1 MPTGGAGNRG
11 PETQTVMNRFV
22 NVLGWIGTA
31 LVVAA
36 VATRF
41 IRPDLQH
48 VWQRLAI
55 AGLVVVLLY
64 LATQWREF
72 VGAWSRRGTRAGAL
86 TSASV
91 LLLLAILVGI
101 NYVAGRQHKRWD
113 LTEGGQFT
121 LSDQSRKVLASLESP
136 VNVKV
141 FARDTEFQRF
151 RDRLEQYTYASPQVK
166 VEYIDPDKQRAVAQ
180 QWQVQAYGT
189 IAVEHDGRIERIT
202 SDTEQDITN
211 AIVKAVEGGEKKVY
225 FVQGHGERDTTSAD
239 QRTGYNA
246 IAAALQRDNFSV
258 EKVVLAQQQEV
269 PADTAVLVIAGP
281 RTDFLQPEIDMVQ
294 RYLEKGG
301 KLLLLLD
308 PPDNADAPPLTG
320 LIGLAR
326 AWGVEVGTNVVVDVS
341 SVGQLL
347 GAGPSMPVVATYPDH
362 PITANFGLIT
372 AFPLARSVTP
382 LEGGTN
388 GRVAQPI
395 ATTSAQ
401 SWAETDLAAVF
412 TGQPVARDEGTD
424 TEGPITLAAALG
436 IDAPNAPAP
445 TPPPPPAPGQPP
457 ADTPRPPQTRVVV
470 VGASDFAANGVLGT
484 QGNRDFFLNAVNWAA
499 EQENLIAIRPKEA
512 GDRRVTMTEDQQRR
526 VLYLSV
532 LGLPLLV
539 AAFGIWTWSRR
550 RG

>member
-1 MPTGGAGNRG
+1 MT
-11 PETQTVMNRFV
+11 RFV

-41 IRPDLQH
+41 VKPELQH

-72 VGAWSRRGTRAGAL
+72 VAMWSRRGTRAGAL

-91 LLLLAILVGI
+91 LLMLGILFGL
-101 NYVAGRQHKRWD
+101 NYVATRQHKRWD

-121 LSDQSRKVLASLESP
+121 LSDQSRKVLADLKAP

-141 FARDTEFQRF
+141 FAKDNEFQRF
-151 RDRLEQYTYASPQVK
+151 RDRLEGYTYASRQVQ
-166 VEYIDPDKQRAVAQ
+166 VEYIDPDKQPAVARQWEVQ
-180 QWQVQAYGT
+180 QYGT
-189 IAVEHDGRIERIT
+189 IAIEHAGRIERIT
-202 SDTEQDITN
+202 TDTEQDITN

-225 FVQGHGERDTTSAD
+225 FVQGHGEHDPTSAD

-258 EKVVLAQQQEV
+258 EKTVLAQQQDV

-281 RTDFLQPEIDMVQ
+281 KTDFLQPEIDMVQ
-294 RYLEKGG
+294 RYLDKGG
-301 KLLLLLD
+301 KLLLLID
-308 PPDNADAPPLTG
+308 PPDGPDAAPLTG
-320 LIGLAR
+320 LIGLAK
-326 AWGVEVGTNVVVDVS
+326 AWGVDVGTNVVVDVS

-362 PITANFGLIT
+362 PITENFGLIT

-382 LEGGTN
+382 VDGGSN
-388 GRVAQPI
+388 GRTAQPI

-412 TGQPVARDEGTD
+412 GGKPVAREEGGGD
-424 TEGPITLAAALG
+424 KEGPITLAAAVG
-436 IDAPNAPAP
+436 VDAPGAPK
-445 TPPPPPAPGQPP
+445 PPPPPPPTPGQPP
-457 ADTPRPPQTRVVV
+457 AEPPRTPQTRVVV
-470 VGASDFAANGVLGT
+470 IGDSDFAANGVLGT

-499 EQENLIAIRPKEA
+499 QQESLIAIRPKAA

-532 LGLPLLV
+532 IGLPLAV
-539 AAFGIWTWSRR
+539 AALGVWTWSRR

>member
-1 MPTGGAGNRG
+1 MT
-11 PETQTVMNRFV
+11 RFV

-41 IRPDLQH
+41 IRPELQH

-55 AGLVVVLLY
+55 AGLVVVLVY
-64 LATQWREF
+64 LMTQWREF

-91 LLLLAILVGI
+91 ILLLAILVGI
-101 NYVAGRQHKRWD
+101 NYVATRQHKRWD

-121 LSDQSRKVLASLESP
+121 LSDQSRRMLGSLESP

-141 FARDTEFQRF
+141 FARDTEFPRF
-151 RDRLEQYTYASPQVK
+151 RDRLEQYTYASRQVN
-166 VEYIDPDKQRAVAQ
+166 VEYIDPDKQPAVAR

-225 FVQGHGERDTTSAD
+225 FVQGHGERDPTSAD

-269 PADTAVLVIAGP
+269 PADAAVLVVAGP
-281 RTDFLQPEIDMVQ
+281 KTDFLPPEIDMVR
-294 RYLEKGG
+294 RYLDKGG

-308 PPDNADAPPLTG
+308 PPDGPDAAPVTG
-320 LIGLAR
+320 LVTLAR
-326 AWGVEVGTNVVVDVS
+326 EWGVDVATNVVVDVS

-362 PITANFGLIT
+362 PITENFGLIT

-382 LEGGTN
+382 IEGGAN
-388 GRVAQPI
+388 GRTALPI
-395 ATTSAQ
+395 ATTSEQ
-401 SWAETDLAAVF
+401 SWAETDLGAVF
-412 TGQPVARDEGTD
+412 AGRPVANDEGTD
-424 TEGPITLAAALG
+424 SPGPITLAAAIG
-436 IDAPNAPAP
+436 VDAPNAPAP
-445 TPPPPPAPGQPP
+445 PAPAAGDAP
-457 ADTPRPPQTRVVV
+457 ADTPPRPQTRIVV
-470 VGASDFAANGVLGT
+470 VGDSDFAANGVLGT
-484 QGNRDFFLNAVNWAA
+484 QGNRDFFLNAVNWVAQ
-499 EQENLIAIRPKEA
+499 QENLIAIRPKQA
-512 GDRRVTMTEDQQRR
+512 DDRRVTMTEDQQRR

-539 AAFGIWTWSRR
+539 AGLGVWTWSRR

>member
-1 MPTGGAGNRG
+1 MS
-11 PETQTVMNRFV
+11 RFV

-36 VATRF
+36 VAIRF
-41 IRPDLQH
+41 IRPEQQQL
-48 VWQRLAI
+48 WQRLAM

-72 VGAWSRRGTRAGAL
+72 ASMWSRRGTRAGAL

-91 LLLLAILVGI
+91 ILLLAILVGV

-121 LSDQSRKVLASLESP
+121 LSDQTRKVLDGLKEP

-141 FARDTEFQRF
+141 FAKDNEFPRY
-151 RDRLEQYTYASPQVK
+151 RDRLEGYSYASPQVK
-166 VEYIDPDKQRAVAQ
+166 VEYIDPDKQPAVAR
-180 QWQVQAYGT
+180 QWQVQQYGT
-189 IAVEHDGRIERIT
+189 IAVDYGGRIERIT
-202 SDTEQDITN
+202 TDTEQDITN

-225 FVQGHGERDTTSAD
+225 FTQGHGERDTTSAD
-239 QRTGYNA
+239 QRSGYNA
-246 IAAALQRDNFSV
+246 IAGALQRDNFSV

-269 PADTAVLVIAGP
+269 PADAAVLVIAGP
-281 RTDFLQPEIDMVQ
+281 KTDFLQPEIDMVS
-294 RYLEKGG
+294 RYLDKGG
-301 KLLLLLD
+301 KLLLLID
-308 PPDNADAPPLTG
+308 PPDGPNAAPLTG
-320 LIGLAR
+320 LITLAR
-326 AWGVEVGTNVVVDVS
+326 NWGIDVGANVVVDVS

-347 GAGPSMPVVATYPDH
+347 GAGPSVPVVATYPDH
-362 PITANFGLIT
+362 PITENFGLIT

-382 LEGGTN
+382 VEGGTN
-388 GRVAQPI
+388 GRSAQPI

-412 TGQPVARDEGTD
+412 AGKAVARDDSAGEK
-424 TEGPITLAAALG
+424 EGPVTLAAAIG
-436 IDAPNAPAP
+436 VDAPDAPA
-445 TPPPPPAPGQPP
+445 TPPPPPPTPGQPQP
-457 ADTPRPPQTRVVV
+457 ETPRKPQTRVVV
-470 VGASDFAANGVLGT
+470 FGDSDFATNAVLGT
-484 QGNRDFFLNAVNWAA
+484 QGNRDLFLNAVNWVAQ
-499 EQENLIAIRPKEA
+499 QENLIAIRPKQA

-532 LGLPLLV
+532 LGLPLAV
-539 AAFGIWTWSRR
+539 AALGVWTWNRR

>member
-1 MPTGGAGNRG
+1 MT
-11 PETQTVMNRFV
+11 RFV

-41 IRPDLQH
+41 VRPELQH

-55 AGLVVVLLY
+55 AGLVVVLVY

-72 VGAWSRRGTRAGAL
+72 ATLWSRRGTRAGAL

-91 LLLLAILVGI
+91 LLLLAILVGV
-101 NYVAGRQHKRWD
+101 NYVATRQHKRWD

-121 LSDQSRKVLASLESP
+121 LSDQSRKMLASLQAP

-141 FARDTEFQRF
+141 FAKDNEFPRF
-151 RDRLEQYTYASPQVK
+151 RDKLEGYTYASRQVQ
-166 VEYIDPDKQRAVAQ
+166 VEYIDPDKQPAVAR
-180 QWQVQAYGT
+180 QWQVQQYGT
-189 IAVEHDGRIERIT
+189 IAVEHNGRIERIT
-202 SDTEQDITN
+202 TDTEQDITN

-239 QRTGYNA
+239 QRSGYNA

-258 EKVVLAQQQEV
+258 EKVVLAQQQDV
-269 PADTAVLVIAGP
+269 PDDTAVLVVAGP
-281 RTDFLQPEIDMVQ
+281 KTDFLQPELDMLQ

-301 KLLLLLD
+301 KLLLLID
-308 PPDNADAPPLTG
+308 PPDGADAPALTG

-326 AWGVEVGTNVVVDVS
+326 AWGFEVGTNVVVDVS

-362 PITANFGLIT
+362 PITENFGLIT
-372 AFPLARSVTP
+372 AFPLARSITP
-382 LEGGTN
+382 AEGGVN
-388 GRVAQPI
+388 GRTPQPL

-401 SWAETDLAAVF
+401 SWAETDLAAIF
-412 TGQPVARDEGTD
+412 AGKPVARDETGGD
-424 TEGPITLAAALG
+424 TEGPITLAAAVAV
-436 IDAPNAPAP
+436 DAPRATPAP
-445 TPPPPPAPGQPP
+445 EPASTTEGEAQEAPP
-457 ADTPRPPQTRVVV
+457 TPQTRIVVI
-470 VGASDFAANGVLGT
+470 GDSDFATNGVLGT
-484 QGNRDFFLNAVNWAA
+484 QGNRDFFLNAVNWVAQ
-499 EQENLIAIRPKEA
+499 QENLIAIRPKQA
-512 GDRRVTMTEDQQRR
+512 GDRRVTMTEDQQFR
-526 VLYLSV
+526 VLMLSV
-532 LGLPLLV
+532 LGLPLAV
-539 AAFGIWTWSRR
+539 AALGVWTWLRR

>member
-1 MPTGGAGNRG
+1 MT
-11 PETQTVMNRFV
+11 RFV
-22 NVLGWIGTA
+22 NILGWVGTA

-36 VATRF
+36 VAIRF
-41 IRPDLQH
+41 IRPEQQLL
-48 VWQRLAI
+48 WQRLAM

-72 VGAWSRRGTRAGAL
+72 AALWSRRGTRAGAF

-91 LLLLAILVGI
+91 LLMLAILVGV

-121 LSDQSRKVLASLESP
+121 LSDQTRKVLDGLKAP

-141 FARDTEFQRF
+141 FAKDTEFQRF
-151 RDRLEQYTYASPQVK
+151 RDRLDGYTYASAQVK
-166 VEYIDPDKQRAVAQ
+166 VDYIDPDKQPAVAR
-180 QWQVQAYGT
+180 QWQVQQYGT
-189 IAVEHDGRIERIT
+189 IAVDYNGRVERVT
-202 SDTEQDITN
+202 TDTEQDITN

-225 FVQGHGERDTTSAD
+225 FSQGHGERDTASAD

-246 IAAALQRDNFSV
+246 IAGALQRDNFAV

-269 PADTAVLVIAGP
+269 PADAAVLVVAGP
-281 RTDFLQPEIDMVQ
+281 KTDFLQPELDMVT
-294 RYLEKGG
+294 RYLDKGG
-301 KLLLLLD
+301 KLLLLID
-308 PPDNADAPPLTG
+308 PPDGPTAAPLSG
-320 LIGLAR
+320 LIGLAK
-326 AWGVEVGTNVVVDVS
+326 AWGVDVGNNVVVDVS

-347 GAGPSMPVVATYPDH
+347 GAGPSVPVVATYPDH
-362 PITANFGLIT
+362 PITENFGLIT

-382 LEGGTN
+382 VEGGTN
-388 GRVAQPI
+388 GRTAQPL

-412 TGQPVARDEGTD
+412 DGKPVARDEGTGD
-424 TEGPITLAAALG
+424 TEGPITLAAAVG
-436 IDAPNAPAP
+436 IDAPAAPATPP
-445 TPPPPPAPGQPP
+445 TPPPVPGQPAP
-457 ADTPRPPQTRVVV
+457 EAPRKPQTRVVV
-470 VGASDFAANGVLGT
+470 IGDSDFASNAVLGT
-484 QGNRDFFLNAVNWAA
+484 QGNRDLFLNAVNWAA
-499 EQENLIAIRPKEA
+499 QQENLIAIRPKQA

-532 LGLPLLV
+532 LGLPLAV
-539 AAFGIWTWSRR
+539 AALGFWTWNRR

>member
-1 MPTGGAGNRG
+1 
-11 PETQTVMNRFV
+11 MNRFV
-22 NVLGWIGTA
+22 NVLGWVGTA

-36 VATRF
+36 VAIRF
-41 IRPDLQH
+41 VRPEHQH

-72 VGAWSRRGTRAGAL
+72 VGLWSRRGTRAGAL

-91 LLLLAILVGI
+91 VLLLAILVGI
-101 NYVAGRQHKRWD
+101 NYVAARQHKRWD

-121 LSDQSRKVLASLESP
+121 LSDQSRKLLDSLKAP

-141 FARDTEFQRF
+141 FAKDTEFQRF
-151 RDRLEQYTYASPQVK
+151 RDRLEGYTYNSKQVQ
-166 VEYIDPDKQRAVAQ
+166 VEYIDPDKQPAVAR

-189 IAVEHDGRIERIT
+189 IAVEHNGRIERIT

-225 FVQGHGERDTTSAD
+225 FVQGHGEHDPTSAD

-258 EKVVLAQQQEV
+258 EKVVLAQQQDV
-269 PADTAVLVIAGP
+269 PTDAAVLVVAGP

-294 RYLEKGG
+294 RYLDKGG

-308 PPDNADAPPLTG
+308 PPDGADAAPLTG
-320 LIGLAR
+320 LVGLAR
-326 AWGVEVGTNVVVDVS
+326 AWGVDVGTNVVVDVS

-362 PITANFGLIT
+362 PITENFGLIT
-372 AFPLARSVTP
+372 AFPLARSITP
-382 LEGGTN
+382 VEGGSN
-388 GRVAQPI
+388 GRTALPI

-412 TGQPVARDEGTD
+412 TGKPVARDAGGSD
-424 TEGPITLAAALG
+424 KEGPITLAAAVG
-436 IDAPNAPAP
+436 VDAPGAPKPA
-445 TPPPPPAPGQPP
+445 PPPPPAPGQPAAEP
-457 ADTPRPPQTRVVV
+457 PRVPQTRVVI
-470 VGASDFAANGVLGT
+470 VGDSDFAANGVLGT

-499 EQENLIAIRPKEA
+499 QQENLIAIRPRQA

-532 LGLPLLV
+532 VGLPLIV
-539 AAFGIWTWSRR
+539 AALGVWTWSRR

>member
-1 MPTGGAGNRG
+1 
-11 PETQTVMNRFV
+11 MNRFV

-41 IRPDLQH
+41 VRPELQH

-55 AGLVVVLLY
+55 AGLVVVLIY

-72 VGAWSRRGTRAGAL
+72 AAMWSRRGARAGAL

-121 LSDQSRKVLASLESP
+121 LSDQSRKVLGSLQAP

-141 FARDTEFQRF
+141 FAKDTDFQRF
-151 RDRLEQYTYASPQVK
+151 RDRLDQYTYVTPQVH
-166 VEYIDPDKQRAVAQ
+166 VEYIDPDKQRALAE

-189 IAVEHDGRIERIT
+189 IAVEHAGRIERIT

-225 FVQGHGERDTTSAD
+225 FVQGHGEHDPTSAD
-239 QRTGYNA
+239 ERTGYNA
-246 IAAALQRDNFSV
+246 IAAALQRDNFAV
-258 EKVVLAQQQEV
+258 EKVVLAQQQDV
-269 PADTAVLVIAGP
+269 PADAAVLVVAGP

-294 RYLEKGG
+294 RYLDTGG
-301 KLLLLLD
+301 KLLLLID
-308 PPDNADAPPLTG
+308 PPDGPDAPPLTG
-320 LIGLAR
+320 LVGLAK
-326 AWGVEVGTNVVVDVS
+326 AWGVDVGTNVVVDVS

-362 PITANFGLIT
+362 PITENFGLIT

-382 LEGGTN
+382 AESGAGGRT
-388 GRVAQPI
+388 AQAI
-395 ATTSAQ
+395 ATTSPQ

-412 TGQPVARDEGTD
+412 AGRPVARDEGAD
-424 TEGPITLAAALG
+424 TEGPITLAAAMAV
-436 IDAPNAPAP
+436 DAPNAPKPA
-445 TPPPPPAPGQPP
+445 PPAPVDGQPP
-457 ADTPRPPQTRVVV
+457 AEPPPTPQTRVVV
-470 VGASDFAANGVLGT
+470 VGDSDFATNGVLGT

-499 EQENLIAIRPKEA
+499 QQENLIAIRPRQA

-532 LGLPLLV
+532 IGLPLLV
-539 AAFGIWTWSRR
+539 AGLGVWTWSRR

>member
-1 MPTGGAGNRG
+1 MT
-11 PETQTVMNRFV
+11 RFV

-36 VATRF
+36 VAIRF
-41 IRPDLQH
+41 IRPEQQQ
-48 VWQRLAI
+48 VWQRLAL

-72 VGAWSRRGTRAGAL
+72 ATMWSRRGTRAGAL

-91 LLLLAILVGI
+91 LLLLAILVGV

-121 LSDQSRKVLASLESP
+121 LSDQTRKVLGELKAP

-141 FARDTEFQRF
+141 FAKDTEFQRF
-151 RDRLEQYTYASPQVK
+151 RDRLDSYTYASPQVK
-166 VEYIDPDKQRAVAQ
+166 VEYIDPDKQPAVAR
-180 QWQVQAYGT
+180 QWQVQQYGT
-189 IAVEHDGRIERIT
+189 IAVDVDGRIERIT
-202 SDTEQDITN
+202 ADTEQDITN

-225 FVQGHGERDTTSAD
+225 FTQGHGERDTTSAD
-239 QRTGYNA
+239 QRSGYNA
-246 IAAALQRDNFSV
+246 IAGALQRDNFAV
-258 EKVVLAQQQEV
+258 DKVVLAQQQDV
-269 PADTAVLVIAGP
+269 PADAAVLVIAGP
-281 RTDFLQPEIDMVQ
+281 KNDFLPPELDMVQ

-301 KLLLLLD
+301 KLLLLID
-308 PPDNADAPPLTG
+308 PPDGADAAPLMG
-320 LIGLAR
+320 LITLAR
-326 AWGVEVGTNVVVDVS
+326 AWGVDVGTNVVVDVS
-341 SVGQLL
+341 SVGQML

-362 PITANFGLIT
+362 PITENFALIT

-382 LEGGTN
+382 VDGGTN
-388 GRVAQPI
+388 GRTAQPI

-412 TGQPVARDEGTD
+412 AGTPVARDEDGAD
-424 TEGPITLAAALG
+424 REGPITLAVAVG
-436 IDAPNAPAP
+436 VDAPGAPK
-445 TPPPPPAPGQPP
+445 TPPPPPPVPGQPAP
-457 ADTPRPPQTRVVV
+457 ETPPTPQTRVVV
-470 VGASDFAANGVLGT
+470 IGDSDFAANGVLGT
-484 QGNRDFFLNAVNWAA
+484 QGNRDFFLNALNWAA
-499 EQENLIAIRPKEA
+499 QQENLIAIRPKQA

-532 LGLPLLV
+532 LGLPLAV
-539 AAFGIWTWSRR
+539 AALGFWTWSRR